1 MDDTTTTVAELKTAV
16 AAFRDA
22 RDWAQFHTAKDLALS
37 IAIEA
42 AELMELFQWK
52 TNAEAVAFLAEDAG
66 AARLR
71 EEFADVLIYCLSLAD
86 ALGVDVSRA
95 VHDKLEKNGARYP
108 AGLSRGTATK
118 YTDLTGPL
126 SPG

>member
-1 MDDTTTTVAELKTAV
+1 MDDTTTVAELLTAV

-22 RDWAQFHTAKDLALS
+22 RDWAQFHNPKDLAAS

-52 TNAEAVAFLAEDAG
+52 TPQQTLAL
-66 AARLR
+66 LR
-71 EEFADVLIYCLSLAD
+71 EEAGACRLQEELADILIYCFSLAD
-86 ALGVDVSRA
+86 AAKVDVSLA
-95 VHDKLEKNGARYP
+95 VHDKLEKNGAKYP
-108 AGLSRGTATK
+108 VELSRGSAAK
-118 YTDLTGPL
+118 YTDPA

>member
-42 AELMELFQWK
+42 AELMQLFQRR
-52 TNAEAVAFLAEDAG
+52 TNAESVAFLAEDAG
-66 AARLR
+66 APRLR
-71 EEFADVLIYCLSLAD
+71 EEFADVLIYCLSLAA

-95 VHDKLEKNGARYP
+95 VHDKLEKN
-108 AGLSRGTATK
+108 LS
-118 YTDLTGPL
+118 LIHI
-126 SPG
+126 S